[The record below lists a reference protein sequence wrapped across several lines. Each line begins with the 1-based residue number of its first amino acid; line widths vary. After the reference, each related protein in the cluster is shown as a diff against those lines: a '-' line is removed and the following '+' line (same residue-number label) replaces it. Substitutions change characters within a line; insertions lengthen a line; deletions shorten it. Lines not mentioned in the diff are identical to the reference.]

1 MGRLARLTW
10 QSGTGKPAAAAPDHL
25 PNGPPRS
32 LLARILGLS
41 IIEVRIFSAIGPRLV
56 SGAYRLHSPS
66 RRSSSGTVLGT
77 VATCLDEIDDRP
89 VQFGGSRQ
97 VFSSASPAWQRRA
110 FSKRLRAALVGHNRR
125 VFVRSKGFPG
135 SVPALAMIG

>member
-41 IIEVRIFSAIGPRLV
+41 IIEVWIFSAIGPRLV
-56 SGAYRLHSPS
+56 SGAYRLNSPS
-66 RRSSSGTVLGT
+66 RRP
-77 VATCLDEIDDRP
+77 LDGLPQPRYP
-89 VQFGGSRQ
+89 
-97 VFSSASPAWQRRA
+97 W
-110 FSKRLRAALVGHNRR
+110 
-125 VFVRSKGFPG
+125 
-135 SVPALAMIG
+135 ALASYRQRHRDRRCHAGHD